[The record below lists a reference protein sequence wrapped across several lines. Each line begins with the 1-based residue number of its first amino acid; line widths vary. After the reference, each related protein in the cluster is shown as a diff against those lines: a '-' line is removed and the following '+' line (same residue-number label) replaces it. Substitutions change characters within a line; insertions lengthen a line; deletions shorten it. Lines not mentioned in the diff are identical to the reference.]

1 MSKYSQHDEYSNGES
16 RGAVRAKSVWVVKG
30 CPGKVTAELFFEGC
44 VKVSQM
50 EVMDM
55 ARTFQTDE
63 GYD

>member
-1 MSKYSQHDEYSNGES
+1 MGRYSQRDEYSNGES

-30 CPGKVTAELFFEGC
+30 CPEKVTTELFFEGC
-44 VKVSQM
+44 VRVSQM